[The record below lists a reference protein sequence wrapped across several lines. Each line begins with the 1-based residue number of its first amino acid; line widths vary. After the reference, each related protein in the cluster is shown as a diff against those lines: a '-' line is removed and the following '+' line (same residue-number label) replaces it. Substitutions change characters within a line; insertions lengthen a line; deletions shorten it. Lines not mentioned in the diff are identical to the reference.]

1 MKHTGFKIV
10 VSWGGGASEDVVH
23 IGRPAPVVRCGLL
36 SRPSPYV
43 GSGLINACYIIYSS

>member
-36 SRPSPYV
+36 SRPSPVCGKWVHKCLLHY
-43 GSGLINACYIIYSS
+43 LQ